1 MAEIRSIKEITEKW
15 TRVTP
20 GRTEDYKIGIMNPR
34 RDWESET
41 AAAAD
46 TYKAGVDAA
55 HAKGLFS
62 KGVKK
67 AGTAKWKEKALAK
80 GPGRFAEGVYIA
92 GPDFEAGFAPYRD
105 AIEKVDLGPRFP
117 KRDPR
122 NLERVKRVVDALV
135 AEKLRG

>member
-20 GRTEDYKIGIMNPR
+20 GRTEDYKLGIENPR

-41 AAAAD
+41 VAAAD
-46 TYKAGVDAA
+46 VYKAGVDAA
-55 HAKGLFS
+55 HSKGLFS
-62 KGVKK
+62 KGVKA

-92 GPDFEAGFAPYRD
+92 GPDFEKGFAPYRD

-122 NLERVKRVVDALV
+122 NLERVKKVVDALV

>member
-20 GRTEDYKIGIMNPR
+20 GRTEDYRIGIANPR
-34 RDWESET
+34 RDWEKET
-41 AAAAD
+41 EAAAD

-55 HAKGLFS
+55 HAKGLFA

-67 AGTAKWKEKALAK
+67 AGTAKWKEMALKK

-92 GPDFEAGFAPYRD
+92 GPAFEEGFGPYRD

-135 AEKLRG
+135 AEKLKG